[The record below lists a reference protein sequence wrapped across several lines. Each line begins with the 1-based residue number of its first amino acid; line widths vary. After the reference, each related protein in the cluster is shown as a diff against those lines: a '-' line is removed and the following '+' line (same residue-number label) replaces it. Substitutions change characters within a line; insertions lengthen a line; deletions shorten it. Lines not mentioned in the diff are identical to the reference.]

1 MINKGSL
8 YVVSAPSGC
17 GKGTILSEI
26 LKRNKNLFYSV
37 SATTRQPRE
46 GEIDGVDYYFLSL
59 EEFKAEIDNEGM
71 LEYAQFCGNY
81 YGTPKKKVIEKLEQ
95 GIDVVL
101 EIETKGAMKIKKA
114 LRDAILIFILP
125 PSVSELRRRLIKRGT
140 EKQAVIDNRIKEAA
154 EEINRARNYDY
165 IMINDE
171 LDKAIEDFDAILKA
185 SKLTSR
191 NNIKMI
197 EEVLKNA

>member
-1 MINKGSL
+1 
-8 YVVSAPSGC
+8 
-17 GKGTILSEI
+17 
-26 LKRNKNLFYSV
+26 
-37 SATTRQPRE
+37 
-46 GEIDGVDYYFLSL
+46 
-59 EEFKAEIDNEGM
+59 
-71 LEYAQFCGNY
+71 
-81 YGTPKKKVIEKLEQ
+81 
-95 GIDVVL
+95 
-101 EIETKGAMKIKKA
+101 MKIKKA

-140 EKQAVIDNRIKEAA
+140 EKQAVIDNRLKEAA

-197 EEVLKNA
+197 EEVQKNA

>member
-46 GEIDGVDYYFLSL
+46 GEIDGVDYYFLSP
-59 EEFKAEIDNEGM
+59 EEFKTEIDNEGM

-114 LRDAILIFILP
+114 LKDAILIFILP

-140 EKQAVIDNRIKEAA
+140 EKLAVIDNRIKEAA

>member
-46 GEIDGVDYYFLSL
+46 GEIDGVDYYFLSP
-59 EEFKAEIDNEGM
+59 EEFKTEIDNEGM

-140 EKQAVIDNRIKEAA
+140 EKLAVIDNRIKEAA

>member
-46 GEIDGVDYYFLSL
+46 GEIDGVDYYFLSP
-59 EEFKAEIDNEGM
+59 EEFKTEIDNEGM

>member
-46 GEIDGVDYYFLSL
+46 GEIDGVDYYFLSP
-59 EEFKAEIDNEGM
+59 EEFKTEIDNEGM

-114 LRDAILIFILP
+114 LKDAILIFILP